1 MNNLPGIG
9 DPYWYEWFVG
19 VKNVI
24 KMLNPDNGIEYVVF
38 QSSDYEAIDDVV
50 VGKKENIELCYQVKH
65 VRKEKNLTFSSL
77 IDKDEESKKS
87 LLTSIAEGWEKT
99 SKINI
104 IPILYSN
111 KAIGIRRSTRT
122 SKITQNKYKC
132 LSLKDFFM
140 KVKEL
145 VDGVEKWEDIV
156 INEINFQE
164 QWTEFVGQL
173 KINDKLKFLKKLK
186 LELNQNSLEESE
198 KEIINE
204 IQKIFKCNDIIS
216 YKIFNTIISQL
227 RIWVTTRRKKE
238 KITREQVLELLS
250 NTNEKKY
257 EEIYPPIPFFE
268 TRKKFCQELY
278 QKIVNTDKKI
288 VFLSGV
294 PGSGKTSAISY
305 MNYHYKDNIIGR
317 FYAFKPISL
326 KDKVYNFDSENTEP
340 RTLWEIL
347 LNQIREIYVGMLE
360 KYNVPIIN
368 ELCDT
373 KTLRAEVIRLAHQL
387 YKITNK
393 KSVIC
398 IDGIDHAARAESGEN
413 FLNQLYSPEEIPD
426 GVVLL
431 LVGQPKN
438 LYSKYPVWIKNND
451 INVEEISMPKL
462 ELLDIIHLIEC
473 SNIEWINEENKE
485 QIARIILEKTEGNNL
500 SVIYSLKEAERCG
513 DIEDFIKLIE
523 IKNISNDIEEYYEM
537 IWKHAEN
544 ELGNKI
550 KQNFWFDKVAS
561 AIVLA
566 NGPMN
571 CNTISKAINVD
582 FEDLKATAEM
592 LYPLIIEKENNVY
605 SILHNDLRVYL
616 TKIVK
621 NKNSIYINT
630 AKKMANY
637 YLNTREETYNRAH
650 NMIPLFITANENKK

>member
-173 KINDKLKFLKKLK
+173 KINDKLTFLKKLK

-250 NTNEKKY
+250 NTNEKNTRRF
-257 EEIYPPIPFFE
+257 ILQFPF
-268 TRKKFCQELY
+268 
-278 QKIVNTDKKI
+278 
-288 VFLSGV
+288 
-294 PGSGKTSAISY
+294 
-305 MNYHYKDNIIGR
+305 
-317 FYAFKPISL
+317 L
-326 KDKVYNFDSENTEP
+326 K
-340 RTLWEIL
+340 
-347 LNQIREIYVGMLE
+347 LE
-360 KYNVPIIN
+360 KSFVRN
-368 ELCDT
+368 
-373 KTLRAEVIRLAHQL
+373 
-387 YKITNK
+387 
-393 KSVIC
+393 C
-398 IDGIDHAARAESGEN
+398 IKR
-413 FLNQLYSPEEIPD
+413 
-426 GVVLL
+426 
-431 LVGQPKN
+431 
-438 LYSKYPVWIKNND
+438 
-451 INVEEISMPKL
+451 
-462 ELLDIIHLIEC
+462 
-473 SNIEWINEENKE
+473 
-485 QIARIILEKTEGNNL
+485 
-500 SVIYSLKEAERCG
+500 
-513 DIEDFIKLIE
+513 
-523 IKNISNDIEEYYEM
+523 
-537 IWKHAEN
+537 
-544 ELGNKI
+544 
-550 KQNFWFDKVAS
+550 
-561 AIVLA
+561 
-566 NGPMN
+566 
-571 CNTISKAINVD
+571 
-582 FEDLKATAEM
+582 
-592 LYPLIIEKENNVY
+592 
-605 SILHNDLRVYL
+605 
-616 TKIVK
+616 
-621 NKNSIYINT
+621 
-630 AKKMANY
+630 
-637 YLNTREETYNRAH
+637 
-650 NMIPLFITANENKK
+650 

>member
-156 INEINFQE
+156 INETNFQE

-173 KINDKLKFLKKLK
+173 KINDKLTFLKKLK

-198 KEIINE
+198 INE

-398 IDGIDHAARAESGEN
+398 IDGIDHEIQQPFG
-413 FLNQLYSPEEIPD
+413 FGLKCFFCHLYQPPEI
-426 GVVLL
+426 VLL
-431 LVGQPKN
+431 A
-438 LYSKYPVWIKNND
+438 
-451 INVEEISMPKL
+451 
-462 ELLDIIHLIEC
+462 LLLIEC
-473 SNIEWINEENKE
+473 
-485 QIARIILEKTEGNNL
+485 
-500 SVIYSLKEAERCG
+500 
-513 DIEDFIKLIE
+513 
-523 IKNISNDIEEYYEM
+523 
-537 IWKHAEN
+537 
-544 ELGNKI
+544 
-550 KQNFWFDKVAS
+550 
-561 AIVLA
+561 
-566 NGPMN
+566 
-571 CNTISKAINVD
+571 
-582 FEDLKATAEM
+582 
-592 LYPLIIEKENNVY
+592 
-605 SILHNDLRVYL
+605 
-616 TKIVK
+616 
-621 NKNSIYINT
+621 
-630 AKKMANY
+630 
-637 YLNTREETYNRAH
+637 
-650 NMIPLFITANENKK
+650 